1 MNDILELY
9 RFPWRGVWSVADTR
23 KVFPTLNM
31 QILGKYS
38 NHQK

>member
-9 RFPWRGVWSVADTR
+9 RFAWRGAHTR

-38 NHQK
+38 NHQQ